1 MALDLNTSTTKPPS
15 NVADLLAKIG
25 DLDLMGSLDPVL
37 FPAQGNDW
45 TFGNQ
50 IFSSTLALIGGLILA
65 YHVLAG
71 IVCTAYEGKVLG
83 ERWHQIWAPLR
94 VVLGFALLI
103 PSQSNGLST
112 VDKLPQTS
120 LHMGNN
126 FGNAIATA
134 GVEYR
139 LSDKNVIAPI
149 SVAGRDL
156 AQQIAKAEVCAFTL
170 RQAYQRELNGWTG
183 ETPPPPLPDV
193 TPQPIVS
200 PAKKAWL
207 WGEDTPARITGWM
220 WDYGLGCG
228 TVSFSAPT
236 TSDFGDFG
244 QFRNEEVGKMIQSIR
259 DDLNITKGIKHYYEK
274 QSTSWNT
281 KEISLHHVD
290 VAIRTGLLPDN
301 LLPRLNKLGDQYNE
315 AIATKATE
323 LSVKLNEDAKKQIR
337 DGVKTYGWF
346 TLGSMS
352 RTLAR
357 VHEVA
362 YGFAGE
368 RPGYSQPDSKAWGG
382 YKDEVEFML
391 TFIDKQMDR
400 ESHDLARFGEALRN
414 TDKDAG
420 ILADIVNEFTNPVH
434 EYLTGYK
441 GWRSDPTGDMAN
453 LGNALLI
460 AAETAFYAAIAAI
473 AVASALSAVTQAPRK
488 VVEFVMWPGSYLIGG
503 MALGGGALALVLPNI
518 PYIFFVFTAVVIA
531 METMAFVIAGKLWAF
546 AHIRMDGPDF
556 INQHQAIGY
565 QLLFSNFLRQPI
577 TALSFF
583 GTSYINVWAHNL
595 LLATWSMAYTASLGN
610 KPMTVFTLIFGFIVM
625 LFLQW
630 HIQLRIYSLMLEMT
644 QRVAAIMG
652 HHAAGWGDSHHGE
665 AVTAGAMAIVASNS
679 RPALRA
685 VGGPKKPAPSKLKNE
700 DDKPNSGSRPISSP
714 LPGEK

>member
-37 FPAQGNDW
+37 FPAQANDW
-45 TFGNQ
+45 TLGNQ

-65 YHVLAG
+65 YHVIAG
-71 IVCTAYEGKVLG
+71 IVSTAYEGKVLG
-83 ERWHQIWAPLR
+83 QRWHQIWAPLR
-94 VVLGFALLI
+94 VVLGFALII

-139 LSDKNVIAPI
+139 LSDKNAIAPI
-149 SVAGRDL
+149 SVAGRPL
-156 AQQIAKAEVCAFTL
+156 AQQIAKSEICSFTL
-170 RQAYQRELNGWTG
+170 HQAWQRYDGMTK
-183 ETPPPPLPDV
+183 ETPPPALPDI
-193 TPQPIVS
+193 TPQPITT
-200 PAKKAWL
+200 PAKKAWF
-207 WGEDTPARITGWM
+207 WGEDTPAKITGWM
-220 WDYGLGCG
+220 WDYGIGCG
-228 TVSFSAPT
+228 TISFSAPT
-236 TSDFGDFG
+236 ISEFGDFG
-244 QFRNEEVGKMIQSIR
+244 QFRNEEAGKLIQAIR
-259 DDLNITKGIKHYYEK
+259 DLNITEGIKVRYAKVTPNFKAEEVTLKHIDAMIK
-274 QSTSWNT
+274 G
-281 KEISLHHVD
+281 
-290 VAIRTGLLPDN
+290 GLLRKD
-301 LLPRLNKLGDQYNE
+301 LLADLNHLGDQYNE
-315 AIATKATE
+315 AIAKKATE
-323 LSVKLNEDAKKQIR
+323 LSVQLNDAAKTEIR
-337 DGVKTYGWF
+337 EGVKKYGWF
-346 TLGSMS
+346 TLGAMS

-368 RPGYSQPDSKAWGG
+368 RPGYLQPDPKAWGG
-382 YKDEVEFML
+382 YKDEVAAITALFGTHLEY
-391 TFIDKQMDR
+391 
-400 ESHDLARFGEALRN
+400 ESHDLAKFGGALRN
-414 TDKDAG
+414 ADKDAG
-420 ILADIVNEFTNPVH
+420 ILADVVNEFTNPLH

-441 GWRSDPTGDMAN
+441 GWRPDPTGDMAN

-473 AVASALSAVTQAPRK
+473 GLASAFSAVTQTAQK

-531 METMAFVIAGKLWAF
+531 VETMAFMIAGKLWAF
-546 AHIRMDGPDF
+546 AHIRMDGSDF
-556 INQHQAIGY
+556 INQQQAIGY

-583 GTSYINVWAHNL
+583 GTTYINVWAHNL
-595 LLATWSMAYTASLGN
+595 LLSTWSMAYTASLGN
-610 KPMTVFTLIFGFIVM
+610 KAMTVFTLIFGFIIM

-630 HIQLRIYSLMLEMT
+630 HIQLRIYGMMLDMT

-652 HHAAGWGDSHHGE
+652 HHAAGWGEAHHGE
-665 AVTAGAMAIVASNS
+665 AATAGAMAIVASNS
-679 RPALRA
+679 RPSFRA
-685 VGGPKKPAPSKLKNE
+685 GSGPKKPAHNQPKNKDE
-700 DDKPNSGSRPISSP
+700 GGGAKQRVTAPI
-714 LPGEK
+714 PGNQ

>member
-1 MALDLNTSTTKPPS
+1 MALDLNTSVPSKPS

-37 FPAQGNDW
+37 FPAQANDW
-45 TFGNQ
+45 TLGNQ

-65 YHVLAG
+65 YHVIAG
-71 IVCTAYEGKVLG
+71 IVSTAYEGKVLG
-83 ERWHQIWAPLR
+83 QKWHQIWAPMR

-126 FGNAIATA
+126 FGNAIANA

-139 LSDKNVIAPI
+139 LSNKNKILPI

-156 AQQIAKAEVCAFTL
+156 AQQIARSEICAFTFH
-170 RQAYQRELNGWTG
+170 QAWDRYSVG
-183 ETPPPPLPDV
+183 TPPPALPAV
-193 TPQPIVS
+193 TPTPITS

-207 WGEDTPARITGWM
+207 WGEDTPASITGWM
-220 WDYGLGCG
+220 WDYGVGCG
-228 TVSFSAPT
+228 TISFSAPKT
-236 TSDFGDFG
+236 TEFGDFG
-244 QFRNEEVGKMIQSIR
+244 AARNAEVGKLIQAIR
-259 DDLNITKGIKHYYEK
+259 DLDITAGIK
-274 QSTSWNT
+274 
-281 KEISLHHVD
+281 
-290 VAIRTGLLPDN
+290 RTYARVQPNFKSDEVNYNRIQAFLKSGFVRAN
-301 LLPRLNKLGDQYNE
+301 LLSSLNKLGDEYNAEIAKKASEISNTMNE
-315 AIATKATE
+315 A
-323 LSVKLNEDAKKQIR
+323 AKEQIR
-337 DGVKTYGWF
+337 KGIKDYGWF
-346 TLGSMS
+346 VLGSMS

-362 YGFAGE
+362 YGYAGE
-368 RPGYSQPDSKAWGG
+368 RPGYLKPDPKAWGG
-382 YKDEVEFML
+382 YKDEVEAIL
-391 TFIDKQMDR
+391 AVYAAHLDY
-400 ESHDLARFGEALRN
+400 ESHDLAKFGEALRN

-420 ILADIVNEFTNPVH
+420 ILADIVNEFTHPLN

-460 AAETAFYAAIAAI
+460 AAESAFYAAIIAI
-473 AVASALSAVTQAPRK
+473 GLASAFSAVTQTAQK

-503 MALGGGALALVLPNI
+503 MALGGGALALVMPNV

-546 AHIRMDGPDF
+546 AHIRMDGSDF
-556 INQHQAIGY
+556 INQQQAIGY

-583 GTSYINVWAHNL
+583 GTTYINVWAHNL
-595 LLATWSMAYTASLGN
+595 LLSTWSMAYTASLGN
-610 KPMTVFTLIFGFIVM
+610 KTMTVFTLIFGFIVM

-630 HIQLRIYSLMLEMT
+630 HIQLRIYGMMLDMT

-652 HHAAGWGDSHHGE
+652 HHVAGWGEAHHGE
-665 AVTAGAMAIVASNS
+665 AATAGAIAIVASNS
-679 RPALRA
+679 RPSFRT
-685 VGGPKKPAPSKLKNE
+685 GSGPKKPASNQQKNNGE
-700 DDKPNSGSRPISSP
+700 GGGAKQRVTSPI
-714 LPGEK
+714 PGGE